1 MATLNT
7 GPSLADHFDL
17 PKVALTGA
25 GFEYFPRCDV
35 WKLKRESDV
44 TQIDWR
50 PFCESCA
57 SVVLIGLKLTAIE
70 RLRRY
75 SPHTVA
81 NAIRQFRRMIA
92 WGVIPRNCDLLAPA
106 HILSFNSRLVSAK
119 RHYLGHVASFCKHWI
134 DLGYPGIDA
143 RVGETLATIT
153 IPGNRKG
160 DAVRTM
166 DPTAGPLTEIEL
178 QGLVTVSKRE
188 FERGNVTLREYTILR
203 LMIMLGG
210 RPGQI
215 AALKCGDLKS
225 EFDRGIGATIHWL
238 NVPRAKQRDVTDG
251 RPVKRRQI
259 SLELAG
265 LLKACVHDAA
275 QACWVQPV
283 SCDSRPL
290 FPTRRG
296 NDLIGEIEAH
306 PTSQEIGSCL
316 TRLGKRLGV
325 VSERTGEPLHVTP
338 SRLRHT
344 LGTRANDEGYS
355 PLVIAEM
362 LDHSDLQNVGV
373 YVGHTASIV
382 DRIDKAT
389 ALYLGPLAK
398 AFAGELIA
406 GETYAVRKGDPS
418 SRVSDESA
426 NGVGSCGNCG
436 ECELLAPIACYTCPS
451 FQPWVNAPHEA
462 LLEKLIA
469 ERDRL
474 VDQGADNRLATVNDR
489 TICAIAEVVKRCRQH
504 PEYNGGPA

>member
-1 MATLNT
+1 
-7 GPSLADHFDL
+7 
-17 PKVALTGA
+17 
-25 GFEYFPRCDV
+25 
-35 WKLKRESDV
+35 
-44 TQIDWR
+44 
-50 PFCESCA
+50 
-57 SVVLIGLKLTAIE
+57 
-70 RLRRY
+70 
-75 SPHTVA
+75 
-81 NAIRQFRRMIA
+81 
-92 WGVIPRNCDLLAPA
+92 
-106 HILSFNSRLVSAK
+106 
-119 RHYLGHVASFCKHWI
+119 
-134 DLGYPGIDA
+134 
-143 RVGETLATIT
+143 
-153 IPGNRKG
+153 
-160 DAVRTM
+160 M